1 MTTTE
6 IRSSPMRLVALL
18 AGPASLIAMALLAP
32 DTLPVEDQ
40 RLLGVLLWMAVWWL
54 SEVVPLAIT
63 SLLPI
68 ALFPSLGIA
77 STREAAAPY
86 ASELVFLFLAG
97 FLFAAALERWN
108 AHRRVA
114 LAVVLRM
121 GNSARG
127 AILGMMVA
135 TAAVSLFIS
144 NTATAA
150 MMYPIALAVGGMFGQ
165 GRDADHLRTALMLGI
180 AYAASIGG
188 MGTLIGT
195 PPNLLLAAT
204 AERLLGQEIS
214 FTDFLLIGLPITAV
228 LLPLCW
234 ALLVYV
240 CYPGVVTLGA
250 DVHRWLLEQRE
261 ALGPIASGEAR
272 TLALFA
278 FVAVSWLL
286 REPKEIGAIRVP
298 GLTDALPGLTD
309 GSVGVACAILLFVVS
324 GRSRSEVP
332 RPLLTWPEAVR
343 IPWGVLLLFG
353 GGLSLAAA
361 LEAST
366 LTARADVVLRGLVG
380 FSPWIVLLVVAM
392 TVLVLSELASNTAV
406 AAMALPLAASLAPA
420 VSQPP
425 LLMMLVVAFAASTG
439 FALPIATPPNAIV
452 FGSGQVS
459 TRQMLK
465 AGIPLDVV
473 AVVVIVAL
481 VSWLAPR

>member
-1 MTTTE
+1 MAAPSAFDAVVVGAGAGGAAAAWRMTQ
-6 IRSSPMRLVALL
+6 RGWRVLL
-18 AGPASLIAMALLAP
+18 LDAGPAFDP
-32 DTLPVEDQ
+32 DTDYGLERNDWEKDRFRHKP
-40 RLLGVLLWMAVWWL
+40 G
-54 SEVVPLAIT
+54 
-63 SLLPI
+63 
-68 ALFPSLGIA
+68 SLGDTAFAPMQLLDPALDDLRSWSLGQGPTNRDARRAVSGPGYHHVRGIGG
-77 STREAAAPY
+77 STLHFVGE
-86 ASELVFLFLAG
+86 
-97 FLFAAALERWN
+97 
-108 AHRRVA
+108 AHRMHPASMAMKSRFGVA
-114 LAVVLRM
+114 ADWP
-121 GNSARG
+121 
-127 AILGMMVA
+127 
-135 TAAVSLFIS
+135 VS
-144 NTATAA
+144 
-150 MMYPIALAVGGMFGQ
+150 
-165 GRDADHLRTALMLGI
+165 
-180 AYAASIGG
+180 YAE
-188 MGTLIGT
+188 LE
-195 PPNLLLAAT
+195 PLYVEV
-204 AERLLGQEIS
+204 ERLLGRSIS
-214 FTDFLLIGLPITAV
+214 FTDFLFIGLPITVV

-250 DVHRWLLEQRE
+250 DVRRWLLEQRA
-261 ALGPIASGEAR
+261 ALGPIASGESR

-278 FVAVSWLL
+278 LVAASWLF
-286 REPKEIGAIRVP
+286 REPKTIGAVRVP

-324 GRSRSEVP
+324 GRSRSEGA

-366 LTARADVVLRGLVG
+366 LTARAEDALRGLEG
-380 FSPWIVLLVVAM
+380 LPPWIVLLVVAT

-452 FGSGQVS
+452 FGSGQVT
-459 TRQMLK
+459 TRQMLR
-465 AGIPLDVV
+465 AGIPLD
-473 AVVVIVAL
+473 AIAIVVIVAL